1 MLKGSIV
8 ALVTPFNI
16 DGSVNYE
23 ELGKLIEYH
32 IENKTD
38 GICVLGT
45 TGEASTIPYD
55 VQEEIL
61 RFSIE
66 KANKRIPIIVGA
78 GTNFTEKSVELAK
91 KYSNM
96 GADYLLVITPYYNK
110 CNDSGLYKHF
120 TMIAE
125 NSSCPIILYNVPSR
139 TGMSINISVL
149 EKLAKHPNICG
160 VKEASGNM
168 EYSSQVSKLLSDDFA
183 MYSGNDDIIVDMISI
198 GAVGVISV
206 LANVAPKQVHNMC
219 AFANDGNYDEAYKI
233 QKDLL
238 DVANKLFI
246 EVNPIPVKEAMNYL
260 GFNCGGYHLP
270 LDYMSEDN
278 KKVLIDT
285 IDKNRSVIF

>member
-8 ALVTPFNI
+8 AIITPFYE
-16 DGSVNYE
+16 DGSINYD
-23 ELGKLIEYH
+23 ELGNLIEYH

-38 GICVLGT
+38 GIVILGT

-55 VQEEIL
+55 EQEEIV

-78 GTNFTEKSVELAK
+78 GTNYTLKSIELAQ
-91 KYSNM
+91 KYSKM
-96 GADYLLVITPYYNK
+96 GADYLLVISPYYNK
-110 CNDSGLYKHF
+110 CNESGLYKHF

-125 NSSCPIILYNVPSR
+125 NSTCPIILYNVPGR
-139 TGMSINISVL
+139 TGMSISVNVL

-160 VKEASGNM
+160 IKEASGNM
-168 EYSSQVSKLLSDDFA
+168 EYTEKVSMLLSDDFV
-183 MYSGNDDIIVDMISI
+183 MYSGNDDIIVDMMKL

-206 LANVAPKQVHNMC
+206 LSNIAPVQVHNMC
-219 AFANDGNYDEAYKI
+219 EYALNGEFDKAFKI

-238 DVANKLFI
+238 DVADKLFI

-260 GFNCGGYHLP
+260 GFNVGGYHLP
-270 LDYMSEDN
+270 LDYMNEEN
-278 KKVLIDT
+278 KKLLINT
-285 IDKNRSVIF
+285 IENNKEVIF

>member
-23 ELGKLIEYH
+23 ELEKLIEYH
-32 IENKTD
+32 IANKTD

-61 RFSIE
+61 KFTIE
-66 KANKRIPIIVGA
+66 IANKRIPIVVGA
-78 GTNFTEKSVELAK
+78 GTNFTDKSVDLAK
-91 KYSNM
+91 KYSKM
-96 GADYLLVITPYYNK
+96 GADYLLIITPYYNK

-120 TMIAE
+120 TMIADA
-125 NSSCPIILYNVPSR
+125 SSCPIILYNVPSR

-160 VKEASGNM
+160 IKEASGNM
-168 EYSSQVSKLLSDDFA
+168 EYSRQVSKLLSDDFV
-183 MYSGNDDIIVDMISI
+183 MYSGNDDIIVEMISI

-206 LANVAPKQVHNMC
+206 LANIAPRQVHNMC
-219 AFANDGNYDEAYKI
+219 VSAMNGDFTDAITI
-233 QKDLL
+233 QEDLL

-260 GFNCGGYHLP
+260 GFKCGGYHLP
-270 LDYMSEDN
+270 LDYMSEEN
-278 KKVLIDT
+278 KKILIDT